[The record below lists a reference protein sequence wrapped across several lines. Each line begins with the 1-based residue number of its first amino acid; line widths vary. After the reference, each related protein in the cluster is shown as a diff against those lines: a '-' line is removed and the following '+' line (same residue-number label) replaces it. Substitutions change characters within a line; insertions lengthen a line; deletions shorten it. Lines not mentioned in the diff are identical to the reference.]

1 MMRPQ
6 SWASS
11 GLPRRSVARA
21 LAVASRLVSVSVTV
35 ISIPAVQALFP
46 NAFGR
51 DPGLASYLLFRMVSN
66 RGAVS
71 PLSMSAGASLSES
84 RPPLPQDRQRNAAL
98 SRFTSRG
105 LELQPACTERDQ
117 SAGYRG
123 FESRLPL
130 SMMTAA
136 PKRRGAFSDL
146 RGYKARI
153 QPRRASA
160 PVARC

>member
-105 LELQPACTERDQ
+105 LELQPASSATCAATKRESSLVKHLLQSLGVGDAADCCT
-117 SAGYRG
+117 
-123 FESRLPL
+123 
-130 SMMTAA
+130 
-136 PKRRGAFSDL
+136 
-146 RGYKARI
+146 
-153 QPRRASA
+153 
-160 PVARC
+160 VAL

>member
-105 LELQPACTERDQ
+105 LELQPACAERDQ
-117 SAGYRG
+117 SSGYRG

-130 SMMTAA
+130 RVRSSHPRDGTLQRGVRPMT
-136 PKRRGAFSDL
+136 ST
-146 RGYKARI
+146 
-153 QPRRASA
+153 SA
-160 PVARC
+160 PNSASSQM